1 MRTFIG
7 AGLLGLLVLA
17 GAARAE
23 SQRPSLI
30 VAHAA
35 LEQTAYTR
43 SYDPAYVRIAYPNGD
58 PPRDRGVCSDVI
70 VRAFR
75 AAGVDLQKEIHE
87 DMLRS
92 FAAYPHRW
100 GLAAPDA
107 NIDHRRVPN
116 LMTFFTRQGKSLPV
130 SARREDYAPG
140 DVVAWDLGG
149 GLLHVGL
156 VSDAPAAGGAGY
168 AIVHNIGAGAQLED
182 VLLNW
187 KIIGHYRYFR

>member
-7 AGLLGLLVLA
+7 AGLLSLLVLA
-17 GAARAE
+17 DPADAE
-23 SQRPSLI
+23 NQRPPLI

-182 VLLNW
+182 VLFNW